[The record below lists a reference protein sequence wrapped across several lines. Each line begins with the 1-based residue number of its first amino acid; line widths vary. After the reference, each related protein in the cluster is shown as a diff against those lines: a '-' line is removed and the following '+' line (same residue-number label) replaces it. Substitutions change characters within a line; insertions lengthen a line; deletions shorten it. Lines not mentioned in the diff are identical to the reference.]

1 MNKTFLSGNNHSFSQ
16 HLDQQFSTLEELN
29 NSMAKF
35 AVVATRRKEAVR
47 EAQAWEVLS
56 ETSDPPLL
64 LSVAVKACIDVQ
76 GWVTHAG
83 SPVLSDAAPA
93 QTDAPLVAALRR
105 SGTVITLQTNMTEF
119 AYGALGVNPHFG
131 TPRTPLDR
139 RGECIS
145 GGSTSGGAVAVALGL
160 SDIALGTDTSGSV
173 RIPAAFC
180 GVVGFKPSKERY
192 PGEGII
198 NLSTSFDV
206 PGFIARDVRLLQKVD
221 AALTE
226 QDFHQTALHTHIKGA
241 RFLVPA
247 GFAWDSLDETT
258 AGAFRH
264 ALNVLAESGAEIV
277 ERSLPEI
284 ETYGDIAVRGG
295 VLAAES
301 YLWHRPYL
309 AERSHLY
316 GSRVGPRIAQG
327 HNVKA
332 WEYLQALQELRL
344 KAQQFN
350 QALDGFDALL
360 MPTVPVLPPRLK
372 DLDDDDTY
380 YQTNRLV
387 FRLAEVANR
396 IDAPSISLPIF
407 DQQPIGLMLTGHRG
421 QDKSLLQL
429 AVAVQDV
436 LRVAIPTQQAEHG

>member
-1 MNKTFLSGNNHSFSQ
+1 MNKTFLSGGNHSFSQ
-16 HLDQQFSTLEELN
+16 RLDQQFSALEALHN
-29 NSMAKF
+29 NVAKF
-35 AVVATRRKEAVR
+35 AVVAARREEAIQ
-47 EAQAWEVLS
+47 EAKAWEILA
-56 ETSDPPLL
+56 ETASPPLA

-76 GWVTHAG
+76 GWITHAG
-83 SPVLSDAAPA
+83 SLVLRDSQPA
-93 QTDAPLVAALRR
+93 EKDAPLVAALRR
-105 SGTVITLQTNMTEF
+105 SGIVVTLQTNMTEF

-131 TPRTPLDR
+131 TPRTPLDNSGQR
-139 RGECIS
+139 IS
-145 GGSTSGGAVAVALGL
+145 GGSTSGGAVTVALGL

-206 PGFIARDVRLLQKVD
+206 PGFIARDVRLLQQVD
-221 AALTE
+221 AVLTE
-226 QDFHQTALHTHIKGA
+226 QHFQQTVIQTHLKGV

-247 GFAWDSLDETT
+247 GFAWDCLDEAT
-258 AGAFRH
+258 ADAFRY
-264 ALNVLAESGAEIV
+264 ALNVLTESGAEII
-277 ERSLPEI
+277 EQPLPEI

-316 GSRVGPRIAQG
+316 GSRVGPRISLGQG
-327 HNVKA
+327 VKA

-344 KAQQFN
+344 KALQFS
-350 QALDGFDALL
+350 QALAGFDALV
-360 MPTVPVLPPRLK
+360 MPTVPVLPPRLD

-396 IDAPSISLPIF
+396 IDAPSISLPIVAR
-407 DQQPIGLMLTGHRG
+407 QPIGLMLTGQRG

-429 AVAVQDV
+429 AVSVQDV
-436 LRVAIPTQQAEHG
+436 LKAASSTQQAEYD